1 MKMPQVLVD
10 IFKEEMVKH
19 LDELLSDDVKKEVVA
34 KWNKNVN
41 IPILTE
47 KTEEK
52 IFGAIFDSVKEV
64 IKDVLIK

>member
-1 MKMPQVLVD
+1 MNLIKQIADWVMAKIDDPET
-10 IFKEEMVKH
+10 KEK
-19 LDELLSDDVKKEVVA
+19 VVA

-41 IPILTE
+41 IPILNE

-52 IFGAIFDSVKEV
+52 IFGAIYDSVKDV